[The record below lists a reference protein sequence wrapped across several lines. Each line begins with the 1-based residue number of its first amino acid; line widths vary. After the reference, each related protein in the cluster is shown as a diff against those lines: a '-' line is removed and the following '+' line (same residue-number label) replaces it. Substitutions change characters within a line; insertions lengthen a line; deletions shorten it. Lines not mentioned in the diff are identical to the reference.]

1 MNGRRRAPSF
11 RQLVI
16 GIVLGGGILPLGLV
30 GLWLARTSIRSGES
44 LLEGELNLMLDR
56 IVSGVEQRWD
66 LRRGNL
72 LLLAHNAEVVEA
84 LLAPANPARDDS
96 VRAYLSEVY
105 ESLRTRLPLVRI
117 TDERGV
123 VRWQFEDSVPMVRS
137 PDRQLAVGISPDPPL
152 IFREPIVED
161 GRRLGELEA
170 QLRFASLLPADS
182 ATRQVANASLS
193 VIAEDGVVLY
203 SGSETA
209 AEADNVVRVRRTLQR
224 PAITIEVAAPGALYV
239 DPFRQ
244 AAFVG
249 TVVLALCAA
258 ASLLVTALL
267 ARRLTRPLSDLAA
280 AADAVAHGR
289 LEQRVDPRGPDEAR
303 RLGAAF
309 NAMTENLQTT
319 LEAMAKQKSLADV
332 GEFAAELAH
341 EVRNALTAVRVN
353 LQRAQKRIGTEPAAG
368 LLSQSLGHVEHLNR
382 VVTGALHVARS
393 GRVDWAPVD
402 LAAVLAA
409 SARAFA
415 DTLKRTDVRLS
426 RPGEV
431 PTVRVNGDASALQL
445 LFTNLLL
452 NAGEASPAGGVVEV
466 VARTEAFHVV
476 VEVRDEGAGISGD
489 QLARVWEPLYTTK
502 PDGTGLGLP
511 IARQIAEAH
520 GGTLTLEN
528 GQESGFTSRVRL
540 PLA

>member
-1 MNGRRRAPSF
+1 MMRRARVPSF
-11 RQLVI
+11 RLLVV
-16 GIVLGGGILPLGLV
+16 GIVVGGGILPLGLV

-44 LLEGELNLMLDR
+44 LLEGELSLMLDR
-56 IVSGVEQRWD
+56 IASGVEQRWD
-66 LRRGNL
+66 LRQGNL

-84 LLAPANPARDDS
+84 LLAPASPARDDS
-96 VRAYLSEVY
+96 VHAYLSEVY
-105 ESLRTRLPLVRI
+105 APQRTRLPLVRI
-117 TDERGV
+117 TDESGV
-123 VRWQFEDSVPMVRS
+123 VRWQLEDSVPMVRS
-137 PDRQLAVGISPDPPL
+137 PDRQLAGGISPDPPL

-170 QLRFASLLPADS
+170 HIRFASLLPADS

-193 VIAEDGVVLY
+193 VMAEAGVVLS

-209 AEADNVVRVRRTLQR
+209 ADEDVVRVRRTLQR
-224 PAITIEVAAPGALYV
+224 PAITIEVAAPSALYV
-239 DPFRQ
+239 GPFRR

-258 ASLLVTALL
+258 ASLLVTTLL
-267 ARRLTRPLSDLAA
+267 ARRLTRSLSDLAV

-303 RLGAAF
+303 RLGTGF
-309 NAMTENLQTT
+309 NAMTENLQAT

-332 GEFAAELAH
+332 GEFAAQLAH

-353 LQRAQKRIGTEPAAG
+353 LQRAQKRIGTEPATE
-368 LLSQSLGHVEHLNR
+368 LLTQSLDHVEHLDR
-382 VVTGALHVARS
+382 VVTGALRVARS
-393 GRVDWAPVD
+393 GRVDSAPVD
-402 LAAVLAA
+402 LAAVLTA
-409 SARAFA
+409 SERAVA
-415 DTLKRTDVRLS
+415 DTLTRTDVRLT
-426 RPGEV
+426 RRGEF

-466 VARTEAFHVV
+466 AARADAYHVV
-476 VEVRDEGAGISGD
+476 VEVSDEGAGIPGD
-489 QLARVWEPLYTTK
+489 QLARVLESLYTTK
-502 PDGTGLGLP
+502 PNGTGLGLP
-511 IARQIAEAH
+511 IARQIARAH

-528 GQESGFTSRVRL
+528 GKDSGLTARVRL